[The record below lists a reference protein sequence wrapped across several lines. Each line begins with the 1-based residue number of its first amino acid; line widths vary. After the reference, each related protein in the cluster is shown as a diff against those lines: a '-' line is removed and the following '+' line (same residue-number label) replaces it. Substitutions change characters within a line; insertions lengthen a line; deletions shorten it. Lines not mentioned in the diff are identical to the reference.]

1 MVAVGSLSPGL
12 RQQRPSRSALH
23 FDTSSSMA
31 PSNMYASEDRQVAHL
46 PGNEIDSLR
55 RQFDLLD
62 TDEDGIIS
70 SEHLTNVLRSIELN
84 ITDSE
89 MTDVMTKT
97 DIDGDGLI
105 TFEDFLCALTY
116 ARKENMVKTAHERE
130 VTLRQT
136 FQIFDRQNFGTIS
149 PKDIWNV
156 LKSLGKNISLEE
168 IEEIV
173 EEIDEDGDSRISYP
187 EFKQVVLAGGA

>member
-1 MVAVGSLSPGL
+1 
-12 RQQRPSRSALH
+12 
-23 FDTSSSMA
+23 
-31 PSNMYASEDRQVAHL
+31 
-46 PGNEIDSLR
+46 
-55 RQFDLLD
+55 
-62 TDEDGIIS
+62 
-70 SEHLTNVLRSIELN
+70 
-84 ITDSE
+84 
-89 MTDVMTKT
+89 
-97 DIDGDGLI
+97 
-105 TFEDFLCALTY
+105 
-116 ARKENMVKTAHERE
+116 MVKTAHERE